1 MHRNRAAGV
10 SPYGPNHSRSNFNPR
25 VDTYINEAAF
35 PAPPAFTFGD
45 APVYDSHLRTFGYK
59 HWDAALMK
67 RMRVRE
73 NVNLTFEAEFFN
85 VLNTTNFGTPASNI
99 DSAAFGQVTS
109 INGNSRN
116 GQMSL
121 TLSF

>member
-1 MHRNRAAGV
+1 
-10 SPYGPNHSRSNFNPR
+10 
-25 VDTYINEAAF
+25 
-35 PAPPAFTFGD
+35 
-45 APVYDSHLRTFGYK
+45 
-59 HWDAALMK
+59 MK